1 MIHWE
6 KWCLTDN
13 EIDAHVSYISKQCV
27 THFSSLEE
35 YLFPLQLPSKAT
47 QFFSVILMLLHYQK
61 ASTRWSYQRVRL
73 LPRTLIYFTCKMKCQ
88 FSLAP
93 ELFRIQNSA
102 MEGNRSGID
111 PYSITQKPN
120 VRLEIFHITEIQIG
134 SSQTISTI
142 LKYNLG
148 IHQHKH
154 YPKMSTAKN
163 TCARLL
169 L

>member
-1 MIHWE
+1 MINFE
-6 KWCLTDN
+6 DLPRP
-13 EIDAHVSYISKQCV
+13 
-27 THFSSLEE
+27 F
-35 YLFPLQLPSKAT
+35 LFPLQLPSKAT

-73 LPRTLIYFTCKMKCQ
+73 LPRALIYFTCKMKCQ

-102 MEGNRSGID
+102 MEGNWSGID

-154 YPKMSTAKN
+154 CPKMSTAKN

-169 L
+169 LWSSAEFTTEKSSNSLDHKTRAPTD